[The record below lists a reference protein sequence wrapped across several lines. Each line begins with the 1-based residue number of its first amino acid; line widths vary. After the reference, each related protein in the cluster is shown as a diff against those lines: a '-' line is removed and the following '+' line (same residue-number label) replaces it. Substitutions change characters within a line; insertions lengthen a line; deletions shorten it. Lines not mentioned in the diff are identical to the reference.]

1 GPHWTT
7 LTNAKNT
14 YDPTHT
20 LTPGHNIFP

>member
-20 LTPGHNIFP
+20 LTPGQNIFP

>member
-1 GPHWTT
+1 HWTT

-20 LTPGHNIFP
+20 LTPGQNIFP

>member
-1 GPHWTT
+1 PHWTT

-20 LTPGHNIFP
+20 LTPGQNIFP